1 MTVRSESLVR
11 QFLDDSRFDYEVIPC
26 DPELTDTAV
35 FCQHYGYALEMSA
48 NTIIVKAKTGEE
60 RFVACVVLAC
70 TRLDVNKV
78 VRKRLAA
85 RRVSFASADE
95 TREATDM
102 ELGGVTPLA
111 LPVDLP
117 VWIDQRVM
125 SADYIILGGGN
136 RSTKIKI
143 ASKAL
148 LQIPGATVVENLA
161 TDGR

>member
-1 MTVRSESLVR
+1 M
-11 QFLDDSRFDYEVIPC
+11 
-26 DPELTDTAV
+26 
-35 FCQHYGYALEMSA
+35 FCQHYGYALEVSA

-60 RFVACVVLAC
+60 RFVACVVLAS

-78 VRKRLAA
+78 VRKKLAA
-85 RRVSFASADE
+85 RRVSFASADQ
-95 TREATDM
+95 TREVTGM

-125 SADYIILGGGN
+125 SKDYIVVGGGN

-143 ASKAL
+143 APMAL

-161 TDGR
+161 IEAR

>member
-1 MTVRSESLVR
+1 MTVRSENLVR
-11 QFLDDSRFDYEVIPC
+11 EFLDDCGFDYEIVPC
-26 DPELTDTAV
+26 DPELADTTV
-35 FCQHYGYALEMSA
+35 FCQHYGYALELSA

-60 RFVACVVLAC
+60 RFVACVVLAN

-95 TREATDM
+95 TREVTGM

-125 SADYIILGGGN
+125 SAAYIVLGSGN

-143 ASKAL
+143 APKAL

-161 TDGR
+161 TDRT

>member
-1 MTVRSESLVR
+1 MTVRSEYLVR
-11 QFLDDSRFDYEVIPC
+11 QFLDDSGFDYEVIPC
-26 DPELTDTAV
+26 DPELADTAV
-35 FCQHYGYALEMSA
+35 FCQHYGYALEVSA

-60 RFVACVVLAC
+60 RFVACVVLAN

-95 TREATDM
+95 TREVTGM

-117 VWIDQRVM
+117 MWIDQRVM
-125 SADYIILGGGN
+125 SAHYIVLGGGD

-143 ASKAL
+143 APKVL